1 MAKLSY
7 QFNTTK
13 VQPTGY
19 VSEYPLN
26 NHTHEIELYIVNET
40 GIYAIA
46 PTAIVSLT
54 IENSLSNWVVSGDL
68 TVMYSNEL
76 GENLNG
82 GFNFRNDG
90 EDLLRIRIVPIDA
103 AIGKQPS
110 LNIKKDIWELNFM
123 FSIYNI
129 EDVTSPG
136 GGNSLSEVLK
146 KFRRF
151 SFWDVRYQRMIT
163 QNIEYSTAT
172 SDLLST
178 PSVDNSDDSRSL
190 STELA
195 MYDIIKTSLNED
207 TLLSKTGFEQ
217 DPELGWDKGATKIF
231 YTSSANNNAYEDLMY
246 IFERHTSTISSNG
259 VNDFCILYME
269 RGNGDLGYF
278 TLRPISQY
286 FKKSTDG
293 DQPGE
298 LQLEHFFLQ
307 ADTQSTPGLGLY
319 RAPITNI
326 SNPTRDIK
334 IKDYNTI
341 LKYEFVD
348 IAPLMNAKAFAATPV
363 YSFDFYKRQYNV
375 EFQDNS
381 LATAKNFINQKYI
394 KPLYK
399 RKNANEGVFLLNN
412 DTTYKEKK
420 LTINPVYSL
429 YGNSTDKA
437 LRFPDGIHNL
447 LRTGLFQNTCINFT
461 VQGLT
466 MREPGTFIAID
477 RPQGSKDFTVDDKLC
492 GQWFVINV
500 IHTISNGAYY
510 NNITAVK
517 MHRYQPPLLTDQ
529 QTNQIFSSYVQ
540 EKFGATFA
548 Q

>member
-13 VQPTGY
+13 IQPTGY

-26 NHTHEIELYIVNET
+26 NHTHEIELYIINET

-54 IENSLSNWVVSGDL
+54 IENSLSNWVINGDL

-76 GENLNG
+76 AENLKG

-90 EDLLRIRIVPIDA
+90 EDLLRIRIVPTDA

-129 EDVTSPG
+129 EDVTTQG
-136 GGNSLSEVLK
+136 GGNSVSEVLK
-146 KFRRF
+146 KYRRF

-172 SDLLST
+172 SELLST
-178 PSVDNSDDSRSL
+178 PSKDNSDISRSL

-195 MYDIIKTSLNED
+195 MYDIIKTSLND
-207 TLLSKTGFEQ
+207 DKLLAKTGFEQ
-217 DPELGWDKGATKIF
+217 DPETGWDKGATKIF

-246 IFERHTSTISSNG
+246 ILERHTSTVDSNG
-259 VNDFCILYME
+259 VKDFCILDIE
-269 RGNGDLGYF
+269 RGNGDLGCF

-286 FKKSTDG
+286 FEKSTEG

-307 ADTQSTPGLGLY
+307 ADTQSKQGLGLH
-319 RAPITNI
+319 RAPM
-326 SNPTRDIK
+326 SRVPSSTRDIK
-334 IKDYNTI
+334 IKDCNTI
-341 LKYEFVD
+341 FKYEFVD
-348 IAPLMNAKAFAATPV
+348 IAPLMNARAFAATPV
-363 YSFDFYKRQYNV
+363 YSFDFSKRQYNV
-375 EFQDNS
+375 EFKDNS
-381 LATAKNFINQKYI
+381 LEAAKGFINQKYI

-399 RKNANEGVFLLNN
+399 RKDSNDGVFLLNN

-429 YGNSTDKA
+429 YGNSDDKA
-437 LRFPDGIHNL
+437 SRFPDGVHNL

-477 RPQGSKDFTVDDKLC
+477 RPHGSKDFTVDDKLC

-517 MHRYQPPLLTDQ
+517 MHRYQPPIMSDKQ
-529 QTNQIFSSYVQ
+529 SNQIFSSYVQ

-548 Q
+548 R